1 MEQFRKITIE
11 DADILAKYLSL
22 GKHRACDYSVGNLI
36 LWSDVYNTQMAISN
50 DMLFIKYVNDGDV
63 FFAFPM
69 VKVDLKQA
77 FKWLFA
83 YCEDKSIEF
92 KMSIIEP
99 SMYEEIGKIF
109 PGEFEISYI
118 RDEADY
124 IYNVEDLKNLAGK
137 KYHGKKNHVNK
148 FKKTHIDWSYEKI
161 TDENTLECIE
171 MVKDWCVKNG
181 CCEDEQKADE
191 ICVLI
196 NGLRNRKTLNM
207 IGGIIRV
214 EGKIAALT
222 IGEKSGDDMF
232 IVHFE
237 KAFTDIDG
245 AYQMINQ
252 QFIINE
258 LTSYTYINREED
270 MGIDGLRKAKES
282 YYPEFMAEKGVL
294 IKK

>member
-11 DADILAKYLSL
+11 DADILAKYINLK
-22 GKHRACDYSVGNLI
+22 KHRACDYSVGNLI
-36 LWSDVYNTQMAISN
+36 LWSGVYNTQMAVSN
-50 DMLFIKYVNDGDV
+50 DMLFIKYVNEGDI

-69 VKVDLKQA
+69 GMGDLKQA
-77 FKWLFA
+77 FEWLFT
-83 YCEDKSIEF
+83 YCEEHSIEF
-92 KMSIIEP
+92 KMNIIEP
-99 SMYEEIGKIF
+99 LMYEEIEKLF
-109 PGEFEISYI
+109 PGEFEISYL

-124 IYNVEDLKNLAGK
+124 IYNVEDLKNLVGK

-148 FKKTHIDWSYEKI
+148 FKKTHTDWSYEKI
-161 TDENTLECIE
+161 TDENTLECIV
-171 MVKDWCVKNG
+171 MVKEWCVKNG
-181 CCEDEQKADE
+181 CCEDAQKADE

-214 EGKIAALT
+214 GGKITALT

-232 IVHFE
+232 IIHFE
-237 KAFTDIDG
+237 KAFTDFDG

-252 QFIINE
+252 QFIIHE
-258 LTSYTYINREED
+258 LTDYTYVNREED

-282 YYPEFMAEKGVL
+282 YYPAFMAEKGVL

>member
-11 DADILAKYLSL
+11 DADVLAKHLNFR
-22 GKHRACDYSVGNLI
+22 KHRACDYSVGNLI
-36 LWSDVYNTQMAISN
+36 LWSGVYNTHMAVSN
-50 DMLFIKYVNDGDV
+50 DMLFIKYVNEGDV

-69 VKVDLKQA
+69 GSTDLKQA
-77 FKWLFA
+77 FEWLFA
-83 YCEDKSIEF
+83 YCEEQRIEF
-92 KMSIIEP
+92 KMNIIEP
-99 SMYEEIGKIF
+99 SMYEEIEKIF
-109 PGEFEISYI
+109 PGEFEISYL

-148 FKKTHIDWSYEKI
+148 FKKTHTDWSYEEI
-161 TDENTLECIE
+161 TDDNTIECIE

-181 CCEDEQKADE
+181 CCEDAQKADE

-214 EGKIAALT
+214 GGKIAALT

-258 LTSYTYINREED
+258 LTDYTYINREED

-282 YYPEFMAEKGVL
+282 YYPAFMAEKGVL